1 MLEMSDIREH
11 LNVDPEDAAD
21 STLQR
26 FLKAAV
32 RRFEHRTGRIL
43 FGTSEEVT
51 EPAPENAV
59 LLDSDIELALLLLI
73 GHWHANREETTDLSL
88 ASIPQGFDALANPYR
103 WWPD

>member
-11 LNVDPEDAAD
+11 LNIDPEDAAD
-21 STLQR
+21 STMLR

-32 RRFEHRTGRIL
+32 RRFEHKTGREL
-43 FGTSEEVT
+43 FNKKEDL
-51 EPAPENAV
+51 PDPRPENAV